1 VSANPLRLLKKH
13 LRKTAAYG
21 RFLGEY
27 LSFARLSSRDDR
39 RLSVRWRDKYP
50 CLDDR
55 TDTTPFDPHYT
66 FHTAWAARAIAELRP
81 ERHVDISSHLMFVVA
96 VSAFVPVDF
105 YDYRPANLALGGL
118 TSRAADLTK
127 LPFADRS
134 IRSLSCMHVVEH
146 IGLGRYGDP
155 LDPTADVSAMRE
167 LQRVVAPGGSLLFVV
182 PVGKP
187 RVCYNAHRIY
197 GYEQIVG
204 SLSELRVRQFALI
217 PDRAHEEG
225 LLLNAAPELVARQRY
240 ACGCFWMERPQ

>member
-1 VSANPLRLLKKH
+1 MSANPLRLLKKQ
-13 LRKTAAYG
+13 LRHTAAYG

-27 LSFARLSSRDDR
+27 FRFSRLSSQACRG
-39 RLSVRWRDKYP
+39 LSLRWRDQYP
-50 CLDDR
+50 CLNDR

-66 FHTAWAARAIAELRP
+66 FHTAWAARVVAELRP

-105 YDYRPANLALGGL
+105 YDYRPANLALSGL

-134 IRSLSCMHVVEH
+134 IHSLSCMHVVEH

-155 LDPTADVSAMRE
+155 LDPMGDVTAMRE
-167 LQRVVAPGGSLLFVV
+167 LQRVIAPGGSLLFVV

-197 GYEQIVG
+197 GYQQITD
-204 SLSELRVRQFALI
+204 SFSELRVRQFALI
-217 PDRAHEEG
+217 PDRGHELG
-225 LLLNAAPELVARQRY
+225 LLIDAAPELVAQQRY
-240 ACGCFWMERPQ
+240 GCGCFWMERPR